1 MREDPRR
8 AQRQVDLQGA
18 AHVATPL
25 GLGLVGALQQ
35 FRHRR
40 HRVAGALH
48 EVEHHGGG
56 DLELAGQC
64 LRGRVAQPLEGL
76 VRPVD
81 APLGGL
87 LAHDLAAL
95 ALVVAGLGQRLGVL
109 DDVLGGLDGD
119 VAAGVEAGA
128 PRPPCDLVELAGGE
142 VTLLGAVELHQGGH
156 DH

>member
-8 AQRQVDLQGA
+8 AQGQVDLQGA

-40 HRVAGALH
+40 HRVTGALH

-64 LRGRVAQPLEGL
+64 LRGRVVQPLEGL
-76 VRPVD
+76 VGPVD
-81 APLGGL
+81 SPLGGL

-128 PRPPCDLVELAGGE
+128 PGPSGDLVELAGGE